1 GSIAATSYTVNS
13 ATSISAVSPAEAAG
27 IVDVTVSNTAGT
39 SMTSSNDRFTFVS
52 PAPVV
57 TGLNYT
63 TGSTAGGTAVT
74 IAGTNFVGVSQVYF
88 GSVAASSFVLNSPT
102 SITAWSP
109 AEGPGVVDVTVQTPS
124 GTSAISTADRFT
136 FVVPPPVVA
145 ALSVTSGP

>member
-1 GSIAATSYTVNS
+1 GTSAVNSADQFVYTSPVLVPQVTSLVTTSGTTAGGTPVTIQGVNFTNITGVFFGSVAATSYTVNS
-13 ATSISAVSPAEAAG
+13 APSISAVSPAEAAG

-88 GSVAASSFVLNSPT
+88 GSVAASSF
-102 SITAWSP
+102 
-109 AEGPGVVDVTVQTPS
+109 
-124 GTSAISTADRFT
+124 
-136 FVVPPPVVA
+136 
-145 ALSVTSGP
+145 